1 MAGTVQLPPRRV
13 AQLHNLLDTT
23 VQPPWKYMPLSE
35 WHRLLDELRSMSPAL
50 PGSLGLFSFLQD
62 ALS

>member
-1 MAGTVQLPPRRV
+1 MAGTVQLPPRRM
-13 AQLHNLLDTT
+13 AQLHNLLDT
-23 VQPPWKYMPLSE
+23 VQPPWKCMPLSE
-35 WHRLLDELRSMSPAL
+35 WHRLLGELRSMSPAL